1 MFKTYTRKFYD
12 TVLSLANHKQAPL
25 ILFVVAFAESSVFPI
40 PPDVL
45 LIPMVL
51 ANLDKAFRYALICTV
66 GSVLGGIAG
75 YFLGFFAFE
84 TFGQPIIDFYHAADK
99 FSELQEYYAE
109 YNMLIVAAAGF
120 SPIPYKIFTLFTG
133 VVGGHLG
140 QFIVASALSRG
151 ARFFLVAY
159 LLWRGGHT
167 FKGWIEAHLPLLTL
181 AGTAVLV
188 GLVILI
194 KVIL

>member
-1 MFKTYTRKFYD
+1 MLKKMYD
-12 TVLSLANHKQAPL
+12 TVLDLANHKQAPL
-25 ILFVVAFAESSVFPI
+25 ILFLVAFAESSVFPI
-40 PPDVL
+40 PPDLL

-51 ANLDKAFRYALICTV
+51 ANINKAFKYALICTV

-75 YFLGFFAFE
+75 YAMGYFAFE

-99 FSELQEYYAE
+99 FAKLQAYYAE
-109 YNMLIVAAAGF
+109 YDMLIVAAAGF

-133 VVGGHLG
+133 VVGASLP
-140 QFIVASALSRG
+140 QFILASALSRG
-151 ARFFLVAY
+151 ARFFLVAW

-188 GLVILI
+188 ALVVLI

>member
-1 MFKTYTRKFYD
+1 MIILRKTYD
-12 TVLSLANHKQAPL
+12 TVLDYANHKHAPW
-25 ILFVVAFAESSVFPI
+25 ILFFVAFAESSVFPI
-40 PPDVL
+40 PPDLL

-51 ANLDKAFRYALICTV
+51 ANLDKAFRYALICTI

-75 YFLGFFAFE
+75 YAMGYFAFE
-84 TFGQPIIDFYHAADK
+84 TFGEPIINFYHAADK
-99 FSELQEYYAE
+99 FAQLQEYYAE
-109 YNMLIVAAAGF
+109 YDMLIVAAAGF
-120 SPIPYKIFTLFTG
+120 SPIPYKVFTLFTG
-133 VVGGHLG
+133 VVGASLP
-140 QFIVASALSRG
+140 QYIIVSVLSRG

-167 FKGWIEAHLPLLTL
+167 FKTWIETHLPLLTL

-188 GLVILI
+188 GLVVLI